1 MFQEKKPK
9 KKIDCVGNI
18 IPYPENFGENI
29 I

>member
-9 KKIDCVGNI
+9 KKIDCVGTI
-18 IPYPENFGENI
+18 IQYPEKFGENI